1 MNLHRTDKK
10 PQWERTAESERTV
23 WQRIAYKTHG
33 VVTPANL
40 VSLTGLAL
48 TMSGLQ
54 DFKKGNKQRATA
66 KIILG
71 RACDIA
77 DGLVAEHTKTKSPFG
92 EAVDATVDKIS
103 MAHGLY
109 VLSETDTLPV
119 FATASF
125 FTQNI
130 VNTAATAIAKKRGVE
145 LHPSAEGKIT
155 TLLQWAA
162 IGGYVIDSALHDQN
176 KDSDTMS
183 NTALGS
189 HAITAGAT
197 VLGAVVNAQYMRTAL
212 QTPSQM
218 QTRNF

>member
-10 PQWERTAESERTV
+10 PQWESTAESDRNI
-23 WQRIAYKTHG
+23 WQRIAHKTYG

-54 DFKKGNKQRATA
+54 DFRRGDKQKAAT
-66 KIILG
+66 KIIVG

-77 DGLVAEHTKTKSPFG
+77 DGLVAEHTKTKSPLG
-92 EAVDATVDKIS
+92 EAVDATIDKIS

-109 VLSETDTLPV
+109 VLSETDTIPA

-130 VNTAATAIAKKRGVE
+130 VNTAATAVAKKRGVE
-145 LHPSAEGKIT
+145 LHPSLEGKIT

-162 IGGYVIDSALHDQN
+162 IGGYVIDNVLTEQRNNYVES
-176 KDSDTMS
+176 SPVE
-183 NTALGS
+183 TAS

-197 VLGAVVNAQYMRTAL
+197 ALGTVVNMQYMHTAL
-212 QTPSQM
+212 KSPQQ
-218 QTRNF
+218 